1 MYRYLSGLLKD
12 VVKICRLEELL
23 NSDNNS
29 SRNVETEGL
38 KSIKLSDMFC
48 GWPQFVTGEI

>member
-1 MYRYLSGLLKD
+1 MYPYLSELLKD
-12 VVKICRLEELL
+12 VVKICRLGELL